1 MGFKGG
7 KGVATG
13 SGAMLAVWPVLT
25 GPVVVAIGLWALVLA
40 VTRMV
45 SVASVV
51 AAIAI
56 PMTVAFSSISRTGDG
71 TPDGSMPLEHAV
83 PAIVVT
89 GAVAALVV
97 WKHRGN
103 MQRVLAGTE
112 SRVGKK
118 TG

>member
-1 MGFKGG
+1 
-7 KGVATG
+7 
-13 SGAMLAVWPVLT
+13 
-25 GPVVVAIGLWALVLA
+25 
-40 VTRMV
+40 
-45 SVASVV
+45 
-51 AAIAI
+51 
-56 PMTVAFSSISRTGDG
+56 
-71 TPDGSMPLEHAV
+71 MPLEHAV